1 MADIEAIFGGTFD
14 PIHYGHLRSAE
25 ALAMLAGLN
34 KITLMPNNVPP
45 HRPQPAASP
54 AQRLEMLRLAVAGDP
69 LFAIDDR
76 ELHRDE
82 PSRTVDTLRTF
93 RQERGP
99 QQPLAFIIGQDSLLS
114 LNKWYQWRELP
125 TLCHLLV
132 CRRPGYA
139 PQPDSHQLRDW
150 LQAHQTEDITRLHQ
164 QAAGLVFMAE
174 TPLWPVSATDIRQ
187 RLRAGLPCD
196 DLLPPDVLRYI
207 AKTGLYRD

>member
-1 MADIEAIFGGTFD
+1 MADIEAFFGGTFD

-82 PSRTVDTLRTF
+82 PSRTVDTLRTL

-99 QQPLAFIIGQDSLLS
+99 QQPLTFIIGQDSLLS
-114 LNKWYQWRELP
+114 LNKWYQWHELSA
-125 TLCHLLV
+125 LCHLLV

-139 PQPDSHQLRDW
+139 PQPDARELQDW
-150 LQAHQTEDITRLHQ
+150 LQAHQTEDIARLHQ
-164 QAAGLVFMAE
+164 QPAGLVFMAE

-187 RLRAGLPCD
+187 RLRAGLGCD

>member
-82 PSRTVDTLRTF
+82 PSRTVDTLRSL
-93 RQERGP
+93 RQQRGP
-99 QQPLAFIIGQDSLLS
+99 HQSLAFIIGQDSLLS
-114 LNKWYQWRELP
+114 LNKWYQWRELSA
-125 TLCHLLV
+125 LCHLLV

-139 PQPDSHQLRDW
+139 PQPDSRELQDW
-150 LQAHQTEDITRLHQ
+150 LQAHQTEDIARLHQ
-164 QAAGLVFMAE
+164 QPAGLVFLAE

-187 RLRAGLPCD
+187 RLRAGLPCE
-196 DLLPPDVLRYI
+196 DLLPADVLRYI
-207 AKTGLYRD
+207 TQTGLYRD